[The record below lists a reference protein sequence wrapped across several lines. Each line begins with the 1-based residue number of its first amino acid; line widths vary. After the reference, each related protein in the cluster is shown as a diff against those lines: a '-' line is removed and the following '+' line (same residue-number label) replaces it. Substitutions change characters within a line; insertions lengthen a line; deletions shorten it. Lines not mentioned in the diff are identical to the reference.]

1 MSLRIFFLFAMI
13 GAMTGATLSLSA
25 QAPVGIPLAQAPM
38 GISRELAQQ
47 RAANVSDVRY
57 SLAYVLVPQ
66 APDLEA
72 NETLRFHLQSA
83 SQSLLLDFRD
93 GRISALTLNGK
104 MIPPVGQNG
113 HLLLSPPDLHTGENK
128 LEIRFSANVA
138 TAEKAITRFSDKDD
152 GSEYL
157 YTLFVPM
164 DASMAFPCF
173 DQPDIKGRFELQITA
188 PAGWTVISNAPVV
201 KAEVL
206 KTTLP
211 TTPGF
216 RPLRNKGTPT
226 GQQRISFAETP
237 PISTYLFAF
246 AAGPFVKVHPVD
258 GLPGFYVRKSQAAA
272 AASEAPELQQVAADG
287 ITSMSAYFAQPLPFP
302 KYDMVLIPGFA
313 YGGMEHAGATFLR
326 EESVLFRS
334 APTATDLVN
343 RDVLVL
349 HELAHQW
356 FGDSTTMRWFDDLW
370 LKEGF
375 AQYMAYRTL
384 DQLRPQGDIW
394 KRFYEEIKPAAYAI
408 DETQG
413 TTPVYQEIPNLT
425 DAKSAYGAIVY
436 SKAPGVLKQLAFVL
450 GDDNFRKGVD
460 LYLAQHRYGNAQW
473 SDLIAAFQTVS
484 GQSLQAWAGMWI
496 KHRGMPE
503 VDAQWS
509 CVGGNIESFTL
520 TQHDVLGSSD
530 LWPIATE
537 IALGYPDHAD
547 RTLRAQLD
555 TQQTVVAAAKG
566 QPCPAYVFAND
577 HDFAYGLFPLD
588 RESRSYLTHQI
599 GAIPNLGAIKDPF
612 ARTLLWGSLWQSV
625 RFSAFAPS
633 DYLQTAL
640 AELPAERDEALSS
653 SIVSHGEWAIHRYL
667 SREAEDRFTAGLE
680 QLAAERMVKDENKDL
695 RIVWFRALAGLAQ
708 GAAGRAELKSL
719 LRGRLTVPGVQLRQQ
734 DRWRMVTALIAYGD
748 PEADVFLKTEQTS
761 DATGE
766 GQKYSYVAQAAQPD
780 PNAKQLYFIEYLH
793 NTERPEDWIEESLGA
808 FNYWNQSAVTGPF
821 LESAL
826 RALPEIKV
834 ERKIF
839 FLTEWLNAF
848 IGGQVSAVAAQQVHE
863 YLRQNAIDPDLRLKI
878 LQAADELDR
887 TVAIRQKFVGH

>member
-1 MSLRIFFLFAMI
+1 
-13 GAMTGATLSLSA
+13 
-25 QAPVGIPLAQAPM
+25 M

-83 SQSLLLDFRD
+83 SQPLLLDFRD

-104 MIPPVGQNG
+104 MIPPIGQNG
-113 HLLLSPPDLHTGENK
+113 HLSLSPPDLHAGENK

-201 KAEVL
+201 KTEVL

-246 AAGPFVKVHPVD
+246 AAGPFVKVNPV
-258 GLPGFYVRKSQAAA
+258 GSLPGFYVRKSKAEA
-272 AASEAPELQQVAADG
+272 AASEAPELQQIVADG
-287 ITSMSAYFAQPLPFP
+287 STSMSAYFAQPLPFP

-503 VDAQWS
+503 VDAQWVV
-509 CVGGNIESFTL
+509 CGR
-520 TQHDVLGSSD
+520 QHRK
-530 LWPIATE
+530 P
-537 IALGYPDHAD
+537 HAHP
-547 RTLRAQLD
+547 T
-555 TQQTVVAAAKG
+555 
-566 QPCPAYVFAND
+566 
-577 HDFAYGLFPLD
+577 
-588 RESRSYLTHQI
+588 
-599 GAIPNLGAIKDPF
+599 
-612 ARTLLWGSLWQSV
+612 
-625 RFSAFAPS
+625 
-633 DYLQTAL
+633 
-640 AELPAERDEALSS
+640 
-653 SIVSHGEWAIHRYL
+653 
-667 SREAEDRFTAGLE
+667 
-680 QLAAERMVKDENKDL
+680 
-695 RIVWFRALAGLAQ
+695 
-708 GAAGRAELKSL
+708 
-719 LRGRLTVPGVQLRQQ
+719 
-734 DRWRMVTALIAYGD
+734 
-748 PEADVFLKTEQTS
+748 
-761 DATGE
+761 
-766 GQKYSYVAQAAQPD
+766 
-780 PNAKQLYFIEYLH
+780 
-793 NTERPEDWIEESLGA
+793 
-808 FNYWNQSAVTGPF
+808 
-821 LESAL
+821 
-826 RALPEIKV
+826 
-834 ERKIF
+834 
-839 FLTEWLNAF
+839 
-848 IGGQVSAVAAQQVHE
+848 
-863 YLRQNAIDPDLRLKI
+863 
-878 LQAADELDR
+878 
-887 TVAIRQKFVGH
+887 

>member
-1 MSLRIFFLFAMI
+1 M
-13 GAMTGATLSLSA
+13 
-25 QAPVGIPLAQAPM
+25 
-38 GISRELAQQ
+38 
-47 RAANVSDVRY
+47 
-57 SLAYVLVPQ
+57 
-66 APDLEA
+66 
-72 NETLRFHLQSA
+72 H
-83 SQSLLLDFRD
+83 
-93 GRISALTLNGK
+93 
-104 MIPPVGQNG
+104 
-113 HLLLSPPDLHTGENK
+113 
-128 LEIRFSANVA
+128 
-138 TAEKAITRFSDKDD
+138 
-152 GSEYL
+152 
-157 YTLFVPM
+157 
-164 DASMAFPCF
+164 
-173 DQPDIKGRFELQITA
+173 
-188 PAGWTVISNAPVV
+188 
-201 KAEVL
+201 
-206 KTTLP
+206 
-211 TTPGF
+211 
-216 RPLRNKGTPT
+216 
-226 GQQRISFAETP
+226 
-237 PISTYLFAF
+237 
-246 AAGPFVKVHPVD
+246 
-258 GLPGFYVRKSQAAA
+258 
-272 AASEAPELQQVAADG
+272 
-287 ITSMSAYFAQPLPFP
+287 
-302 KYDMVLIPGFA
+302 
-313 YGGMEHAGATFLR
+313 
-326 EESVLFRS
+326 
-334 APTATDLVN
+334 
-343 RDVLVL
+343 
-349 HELAHQW
+349 
-356 FGDSTTMRWFDDLW
+356 
-370 LKEGF
+370 
-375 AQYMAYRTL
+375 
-384 DQLRPQGDIW
+384 
-394 KRFYEEIKPAAYAI
+394 
-408 DETQG
+408 
-413 TTPVYQEIPNLT
+413 
-425 DAKSAYGAIVY
+425 
-436 SKAPGVLKQLAFVL
+436 
-450 GDDNFRKGVD
+450 
-460 LYLAQHRYGNAQW
+460 
-473 SDLIAAFQTVS
+473 S
-484 GQSLQAWAGMWI
+484 G
-496 KHRGMPE
+496 
-503 VDAQWS
+503 S
-509 CVGGNIESFTL
+509 CVGGNIESLTL

-555 TQQTVVAAAKG
+555 TQQAVVAAAKG
-566 QPCPAYVFAND
+566 QPCPAYVFANG

-612 ARTLLWGSLWQSV
+612 ERTLLWGSLWQSV

-667 SREAEDRFTAGLE
+667 SREAEDHFTAGLE

-719 LRGRLTVPGVQLRQQ
+719 LRGRLKVPGVELRQQ

-839 FLTEWLNAF
+839 FLTEWLDAF

-887 TVAIRQKFVGH
+887 TVAIRQKFVGP